1 MEPRAVSAGHGW
13 QWIVDGFSLFR
24 KNPIIWITLILVLYI
39 TFTIL
44 VRVPIL
50 GIVIVLLMPV
60 LLAGLMEGCRAL
72 DTGQN
77 LKITH
82 LICGFQKNT
91 AHLVTLGGISLV
103 GNLLVLI
110 IGAIMTGDAAITIM
124 KSASGGAADPAAAEA
139 VLRAAP
145 KVFTAAL
152 IALTFSLPLLMALW
166 YAPLLVYFENLKP
179 ARSLVVSFGACW
191 KNVLPFLVYGTVILI
206 GILALTPISVSLRQ
220 FDLSIWLLAPVLIP
234 SIYASYKDIFT
245 PATSPAASGG
255 GKNPFLK

>member
-13 QWIVDGFSLFR
+13 QWIADGFSLFR

-39 TFTIL
+39 AFTVL

-72 DTGQN
+72 ETGQD

-82 LICGFQKNT
+82 LVCGFQKNT

-110 IGAIMTGDAAITIM
+110 LGETMTGDAAITIM
-124 KSASGGAADPAAAEA
+124 KSASSGATTPPQ
-139 VLRAAP
+139 RKPSFAP
-145 KVFTAAL
+145 HPK
-152 IALTFSLPLLMALW
+152 S
-166 YAPLLVYFENLKP
+166 
-179 ARSLVVSFGACW
+179 
-191 KNVLPFLVYGTVILI
+191 
-206 GILALTPISVSLRQ
+206 SLRH
-220 FDLSIWLLAPVLIP
+220 WLR
-234 SIYASYKDIFT
+234 
-245 PATSPAASGG
+245 
-255 GKNPFLK
+255 